1 MSTKFNPIQIVDYI
15 NDPVF
20 TINKK
25 SFLIQYINHEGEAFF
40 KKSNELLIKK
50 HLDII
55 FPKRSIMNDFI
66 EKSLFR
72 FGNYIFSDVELLVE
86 QKSKIVNIDIVN
98 SEKLDFLIICIK
110 NKKNLINRNNE
121 HDLFFFENLFSILCH
136 ELKNPLSSI
145 KMASQLLEKKKID
158 NELTEI
164 IINECNRIRDL
175 IDSFQ
180 VNVIEEQSTDGKI
193 NIHEI
198 IRYVIKKLKLKDL
211 KKIQIIEEFDPSL
224 PLINLSKNKL
234 IIILDN
240 LIENSINFRNHI
252 DSYIKI
258 KTSFVFGGLKMIPGI
273 KSNSKNNYIKIII
286 EDNGS
291 GISKPDLKLVF
302 YPFFTT
308 RQEGKGIGLFLVKKI
323 IKHFGGY
330 ISVSSDTKKTQFEI
344 LLPVD

>member
-1 MSTKFNPIQIVDYI
+1 MSSKFSPVQIIDYI

-25 SFLIQYINHEGEAFF
+25 TLIVQYVNYEGEAFF
-40 KKSNELLIKK
+40 KKSNEFLIKK
-50 HLDII
+50 HLNFI
-55 FPKRSIMNDFI
+55 FPQTSVMNDFVK
-66 EKSLFR
+66 KSLFQ
-72 FGNYIFSDVELLVE
+72 FGNYIFKDVELSVE
-86 QKSKIVNIDIVN
+86 KKSKKVNIDIIN

-110 NKKNLINRNNE
+110 IKKSLITQNIDD
-121 HDLFFFENLFSILCH
+121 DLFFFDNLFSILCH

-158 NELTEI
+158 NELTDI

-180 VNVIEEQSTDGKI
+180 I
-193 NIHEI
+193 NINAEKFTEEKCNVHEI

-211 KKIQIIEEFDPSL
+211 KKVQIIEEFDPSL
-224 PLINLSKNKL
+224 PLINLSKNNL

-240 LIENSINFRNHI
+240 LIENSVNFRNHVN
-252 DSYIKI
+252 SYIKI
-258 KTSFVFGGLKMIPGI
+258 KTRFVFGGLKRIPGI
-273 KSNSKNNYIKIII
+273 KSNSKNNYIKIIV

-291 GISKPDLKLVF
+291 GISKSDLKSVF

-308 RQEGKGIGLFLVKKI
+308 RKEGKGIGLFLVKKI
-323 IKHFGGY
+323 IKHFGGI
-330 ISVSSDTKKTQFEI
+330 ISVSSDTKITQFKI

>member
-1 MSTKFNPIQIVDYI
+1 MSRKFKPIQIIDYI

-25 SFLIQYINHEGEAFF
+25 SLKIEYLNYEGESFF
-40 KKSNELLIKK
+40 KKSKDSLIKK
-50 HLDII
+50 NLNNI
-55 FPKRSIMNDFI
+55 FRKTSVFDDLVK
-66 EKSLFR
+66 KSLMQ
-72 FGNYIFSDVELLVE
+72 FGNYIFNDVELLVE
-86 QKSKIVNIDIVN
+86 KKSKLVNIDMIN

-110 NKKNLINRNNE
+110 IKKNLIIEDNDD
-121 HDLFFFENLFSILCH
+121 DLFFFDNLFSILCH

-180 VNVIEEQSTDGKI
+180 VNINEEQLTDEKI
-193 NIHEI
+193 NVHEI

-211 KKIQIIEEFDPSL
+211 KKVQIIEEFDPSL
-224 PLINLSKNKL
+224 PLISLSKNNL

-240 LIENSINFRNHI
+240 LIENSINFRNSI
-252 DSYIKI
+252 NSYIKI
-258 KTSFVFGGLKMIPGI
+258 KTSFVFRGFKKVPSI
-273 KSNSKNNYIKIII
+273 KFNSKNNYIKIIV
-286 EDNGS
+286 EDNGT
-291 GISKPDLKLVF
+291 GIAKSDLKSVF

-308 RQEGKGIGLFLVKKI
+308 RKEGKGIGLFLVKKI
-323 IKHFGGY
+323 IKHFGGI
-330 ISVSSDTKKTQFEI
+330 ISVSSDTKITQFEI